1 MRVTINLPHAEN
13 LKELMNNSRG
23 AQRGRRVAVALA
35 GWGGKR
41 NRVNVEEKTTREQ
54 GRMEGCEVGGGGG

>member
-1 MRVTINLPHAEN
+1 MRVTINLPHAKN

-23 AQRGRRVAVALA
+23 AQRGRRVA

-54 GRMEGCEVGGGGG
+54 GRMEGCDVGGEVEK

>member
-1 MRVTINLPHAEN
+1 MRVTINLLHAEN

-54 GRMEGCEVGGGGG
+54 GRMVGCEVGG

>member
-23 AQRGRRVAVALA
+23 AQRGRRVVVALA

-54 GRMEGCEVGGGGG
+54 GRMEGCEVGG